1 MWYNL
6 LFFLFFFLDENKGF
20 GMEFKAHMNKGLSG
34 DLKVAIIIPP
44 ITIFSFMLHTATV
57 NRCGSL

>member
-34 DLKVAIIIPP
+34 DLKVAISIPP
-44 ITIFSFMLHTATV
+44 NNRHIFLYAAH
-57 NRCGSL
+57 CYCK